1 VSTARRT
8 RLVGTLIA
16 AVVALVASAAVAV
29 GAIGGS
35 SSGLSGMGGGA
46 GPGDHGFG
54 SGSPRAAPKL
64 PGSVVKVSLTNMGG
78 SMMGGQGNGMMG
90 GRGDGM
96 MGGGAMGLSADHAT
110 VPHGTVSF
118 LVTNDGSID
127 HEMVVLPLA
136 RSQAAGARS
145 VGGEGKIEEAGNLGE
160 ASKTG
165 GAGAGDGIAPG
176 GSGWVT
182 VTLAPGHY
190 ELVCNLA
197 NHYRAGMYTQ
207 LDVT

>member
-1 VSTARRT
+1 MSTARRPL
-8 RLVGTLIA
+8 LVGALIA

-29 GAIGGS
+29 GAIGP
-35 SSGLSGMGGGA
+35 SSGPLGT
-46 GPGDHGFG
+46 GPGTHGFL
-54 SGSPRAAPKL
+54 SGSPRSAPKL
-64 PGSVVKVSLTNMGG
+64 PGAVVNVSLTNMGG
-78 SMMGGQGNGMMG
+78 SMMGGGP
-90 GRGDGM
+90 
-96 MGGGAMGLSADHAT
+96 MGLSADHAT

-136 RSQAAGARS
+136 GSQSAGART
-145 VGGEGKIEEAGNLGE
+145 VGGKGKVDEAGSLGE
-160 ASKTG
+160 ASKTN
-165 GAGAGDGIAPG
+165 GADAGEGIAPG
-176 GSGWVT
+176 ASGWVT

-197 NHYRAGMYTQ
+197 NHYSAGMNTQ

>member
-1 VSTARRT
+1 MTASRRP
-8 RLVGTLIA
+8 LLIGTLTA
-16 AVVALVASAAVAV
+16 AIVALVASAAVAV
-29 GAIGGS
+29 GAIGGP
-35 SSGLSGMGGGA
+35 SSGPLGLPGGA
-46 GPGDHGFG
+46 GSGGHGSL

-64 PGSVVKVSLTNMGG
+64 PGTVVNVSLTNIGG

-90 GRGDGM
+90 G
-96 MGGGAMGLSADHAT
+96 GAMGLSTDHAT

-136 RSQAAGARS
+136 GSQTVGARS
-145 VGGEGKIEEAGNLGE
+145 VGGDAKIDEAGSLGE
-160 ASKTG
+160 ASKTN
-165 GAGAGDGIAPG
+165 GANAGDGIEPG
-176 GSGWVT
+176 ASGWVT

-197 NHYRAGMYTQ
+197 RHYGAGMHTQ
-207 LDVT
+207 LNVT

>member
-1 VSTARRT
+1 MSTARRPL
-8 RLVGTLIA
+8 LVGALIA

-29 GAIGGS
+29 GAIGP
-35 SSGLSGMGGGA
+35 SSGPLGIGGGT
-46 GPGDHGFG
+46 GPGGHGFL

-64 PGSVVKVSLTNMGG
+64 PGTVVNVSLTNMGG
-78 SMMGGQGNGMMG
+78 SMMGGGP
-90 GRGDGM
+90 
-96 MGGGAMGLSADHAT
+96 MGLSADHAT

-136 RSQAAGARS
+136 GSQSAGART
-145 VGGEGKIEEAGNLGE
+145 VGGKGKVDEAGSLGE
-160 ASKTG
+160 ASKTN
-165 GAGAGDGIAPG
+165 GADAGEGIAPG
-176 GSGWVT
+176 GSGWVS

-197 NHYRAGMYTQ
+197 NHYSAGMYTQ

>member
-1 VSTARRT
+1 
-8 RLVGTLIA
+8 
-16 AVVALVASAAVAV
+16 
-29 GAIGGS
+29 
-35 SSGLSGMGGGA
+35 
-46 GPGDHGFG
+46 
-54 SGSPRAAPKL
+54 
-64 PGSVVKVSLTNMGG
+64 
-78 SMMGGQGNGMMG
+78 MGGQGN
-90 GRGDGM
+90 GM

-127 HEMVVLPLA
+127 HELVVLPLA
-136 RSQAAGARS
+136 GSQTAGARS
-145 VGGEGKIEEAGNLGE
+145 VGGGGKIDEAGSLGE
-160 ASKTG
+160 ASTTG
-165 GAGAGDGIAPG
+165 GAGPGDGIAPG

-190 ELVCNLA
+190 ELVCNIA

>member
-1 VSTARRT
+1 VSTTRRPL
-8 RLVGTLIA
+8 LVGTLTA
-16 AVVALVASAAVAV
+16 AIVAIVASAAVAV
-29 GAIGGS
+29 GAIGGL
-35 SSGLSGMGGGA
+35 SSGPLGVREGT
-46 GPGDHGFG
+46 GPGGHGFA

-64 PGSVVKVSLTNMGG
+64 PGTVVNVSLTNMGG
-78 SMMGGQGNGMMG
+78 SMMGGQGNAMMG
-90 GRGDGM
+90 GD
-96 MGGGAMGLSADHAT
+96 AMGLSADHAT

-136 RSQAAGARS
+136 GSRTAGARS
-145 VGGEGKIEEAGNLGE
+145 VGGDGKVDEVGSLGE

-176 GSGWVT
+176 ASGWVT
-182 VTLAPGHY
+182 VTLAPGRY

-197 NHYRAGMYTQ
+197 GHYAAGMYTQ
-207 LDVT
+207 LNVT

>member
-1 VSTARRT
+1 MSTARRPL
-8 RLVGTLIA
+8 LVGALIA

-29 GAIGGS
+29 GAVGGP
-35 SSGLSGMGGGA
+35 SSGPLGMRGWA
-46 GPGDHGFG
+46 GPGNHGFV

-64 PGSVVKVSLTNMGG
+64 PGTVVNVSLTNMGG
-78 SMMGGQGNGMMG
+78 SMMGGQTNTMMG
-90 GRGDGM
+90 R
-96 MGGGAMGLSADHAT
+96 GAMGLNADHAT

-136 RSQAAGARS
+136 DSQSAGARS
-145 VGGEGKIEEAGNLGE
+145 VGGDRKVDEAGSLGE
-160 ASKTG
+160 ASKTN
-165 GAGAGDGIAPG
+165 GAGTGEGIAAG
-176 GSGWVT
+176 ASGWVT

-197 NHYRAGMYTQ
+197 NHYSAGMYTQ

>member
-1 VSTARRT
+1 MSTPRRPL
-8 RLVGTLIA
+8 LVGALVA

-29 GAIGGS
+29 GAIGGP
-35 SSGLSGMGGGA
+35 SSGPLGVRGGA
-46 GPGDHGFG
+46 GPGGHGFL

-64 PGSVVKVSLTNMGG
+64 PGTVVNVSLTNMGG

-90 GRGDGM
+90 G
-96 MGGGAMGLSADHAT
+96 GGVMGLRVDHAT

-136 RSQAAGARS
+136 ASQTAGART
-145 VGGEGKIEEAGNLGE
+145 VGGDGKIDEAGSLGE
-160 ASKTG
+160 ASKTN

-176 GSGWVT
+176 ASGWVT
-182 VTLAPGHY
+182 VTLAPGQY

-197 NHYRAGMYTQ
+197 NHYSAGMYTQ
-207 LDVT
+207 LNVT

>member
-1 VSTARRT
+1 MSTPRRP
-8 RLVGTLIA
+8 LLIGALTA
-16 AVVALVASAAVAV
+16 AIVALVASAAVAIGV
-29 GAIGGS
+29 IGGL
-35 SSGLSGMGGGA
+35 SSGPLGMGGGA
-46 GPGDHGFG
+46 GPGGHGYL

-64 PGSVVKVSLTNMGG
+64 PGTVVNVSLTNMGG
-78 SMMGGQGNGMMG
+78 AMMGGQGNA
-90 GRGDGM
+90 M

-136 RSQAAGARS
+136 GSRTAGARS
-145 VGGEGKIEEAGNLGE
+145 VGGDGKIDEAGSLGE

-176 GSGWVT
+176 ASGWVT

-190 ELVCNLA
+190 ELVCNLPG
-197 NHYRAGMYTQ
+197 HYSAGMYTQ
-207 LDVT
+207 LNVT